1 MKNIYTILLFSMSF
15 LSATAQIGFGT
26 SGPQPET
33 LMDVYSVDKGLLL
46 PRISINDFDSFNL
59 PVGSQT
65 ESLLLY
71 NTNVTLGK
79 GFTYWN
85 GSSWSHVNN
94 NFFWSTYGDDN
105 FSSSNF
111 LGTADNNSFIIGTAG
126 LPRLHFT
133 IGQRLVAHNNGTI
146 SNPSWSMINTG
157 IGAYSLGNDLRI
169 GLDGKDYISAA
180 ATNAVVINPS
190 QENIDL
196 SIQGNT
202 TPVLQM
208 DASSN
213 SLGIASTAPIEASM
227 HVQGVTSNVRIHSLG
242 ATHSNNNGVD
252 QSLLYVNQEGE
263 LILEATPHITQLPQ
277 FEFESA
283 YLSSSVTVSNATQG
297 ESTVVLHSTSEQL
310 FDDGLLEV
318 VYQTS
323 FSVRSHTGGA
333 ITDGKP
339 RKYGIRVKVDGR
351 VIGQTS
357 KMYTSAA
364 TGSSIASGFM
374 YLNGKGYK
382 PLTGNS
388 SGTTYAI
395 EVELFVDGGGN
406 STEYIVGSSSNDF
419 FEVIVHY

>member
-1 MKNIYTILLFSMSF
+1 MFSISF

-26 SGPQPET
+26 SAPQPET

-46 PRISINDFDSFNL
+46 PRISINYFDSFNL

-85 GSSWSHVNN
+85 GSSWNHVNN

-105 FSSSNF
+105 LSSSNF
-111 LGTADNNSFIIGTAG
+111 LGTADNNSFIIGTSG

-133 IGQRLVAHNNGTI
+133 TGQRLATHNNGTI

-180 ATNAVVINPS
+180 ASNAVVINPS

-213 SLGIASTAPIEASM
+213 SLGIASTSPIEASM
-227 HVQGVTSNVRIHSLG
+227 HVQGASSTVRFNNLSSSHM
-242 ATHSNNNGVD
+242 NNNGVD
-252 QSLLYVNQEGE
+252 KSLLYVDQDGE
-263 LILEATPHITQLPQ
+263 LTLESTPHVTQLPQ

-283 YLSSSVTVSNATQG
+283 YLSSTVNVRSTTLGAQ
-297 ESTVVLHSTSEQL
+297 TVVLHSTSEEL
-310 FDDGLLEV
+310 FEDGLLEV

-323 FSVRSHTGGA
+323 VSVRNYSGGA
-333 ITDGKP
+333 ISDGSP
-339 RKYGIRVKVDGR
+339 RKYGIRVKVNGR

-357 KMYTSAA
+357 KMYTADG
-364 TGSSIASGFM
+364 TGGAIASGFM
-374 YLNGKGYK
+374 YLNGKGYM
-382 PLTGNS
+382 PLSGSS
-388 SGTTYAI
+388 SGSTYAI
-395 EVELFVDGGGN
+395 DVELFVDGGGG
-406 STEYIVGSSSNDF
+406 STWYSIGSSSNDF

>member
-71 NTNVTLGK
+71 NTNATLGK

-85 GSSWSHVNN
+85 GSSWNHVNN

-105 FSSSNF
+105 LSSSNF

-133 IGQRLVAHNNGTI
+133 TGQRLVAHNNGTI

-180 ATNAVVINPS
+180 ASNAVVINPS

-208 DASSN
+208 DASLN
-213 SLGIASTAPIEASM
+213 SLGIASASPIEASM
-227 HVQGVTSNVRIHSLG
+227 HVQGASSTVRFNNLSSSHM
-242 ATHSNNNGVD
+242 NNNGVD
-252 QSLLYVNQEGE
+252 KSLLYVDQDGE
-263 LILEATPHITQLPQ
+263 LTLESTPHVTQLPQ

-283 YLSSSVTVSNATQG
+283 YLSSTVNVRSTTLGAQ
-297 ESTVVLHSTSEQL
+297 TVVLHSTTEEL
-310 FDDGLLEV
+310 FEDGLLEV

-323 FSVRSHTGGA
+323 VSVRNYSGGA
-333 ITDGKP
+333 ISDGSP
-339 RKYGIRVKVDGR
+339 RKYGIRVKVNGR

-357 KMYTSAA
+357 KMYTADG
-364 TGSSIASGFM
+364 TGGAIASGFM
-374 YLNGKGYK
+374 YLNGKGYM
-382 PLTGNS
+382 PLSGSS
-388 SGTTYAI
+388 SGSTYAI
-395 EVELFVDGGGN
+395 DVELFVDGGGG
-406 STEYIVGSSSNDF
+406 STWYSIGSSSNDF